1 MSSGTAPTTW
11 SNAILNALSGKIW
24 PVLKR
29 DKVTLVAFVLFVVI
43 CIAAILAPTIATQN
57 PYDLASLNLLDSRLA
72 PGERGVDGN
81 IYLLG
86 TDNQGRDMLSAILY
100 GLRISLLVG
109 LASIVVSAIVGTLL
123 GLIAGYRG
131 GWIDALVMRI
141 VDLQL
146 SIPAILV
153 GLVLLAVLGRG
164 IDKIIMALVVV
175 QWVFFARTVR
185 GSVLVEKKK
194 EYVLACQVLRFSQA
208 RIVFVHILPNIVGP
222 LSVVATVEFATAI
235 ALEATLSFLGVGLPI
250 TEPSLGLLIAN
261 GFAYLLN
268 GEYWVSIYPGLALLV
283 TVFSINLL
291 GDQLRET
298 FNPREY

>member
-1 MSSGTAPTTW
+1 MNPDGSRASSPLRRFF
-11 SNAILNALSGKIW
+11 ILTLASL
-24 PVLKR
+24 LTR
-29 DKVTLVAFVLFVVI
+29 DKVTLVAFLLFSII
-43 CIAAILAPTIATQN
+43 CVAALFAPFIAVQN

-72 PGERGVDGN
+72 PGEQGVNGT

-86 TDNQGRDMLSAILY
+86 TDNQGRDMMSAILY

-109 LASIVVSAIVGTLL
+109 VTSIVVSAIVGTLL
-123 GLIAGYRG
+123 GLFAGYRG
-131 GWIDALVMRI
+131 GWFDTVVMRI

-146 SIPAILV
+146 SIPAIFV

-164 IDKIIMALVVV
+164 IDKIILALILV
-175 QWVFFARTVR
+175 QWVYFARTVR

-194 EYVLACQVLRFSQA
+194 EYVAACQVLRLSRF
-208 RIVFVHILPNIVGP
+208 RILFTHILPNIVGP

-268 GEYWVSIYPGLALLV
+268 GEYWVSIYPGLALLL
-283 TVFSINLL
+283 TVFSLNLF

-298 FNPREY
+298 FNPRGS